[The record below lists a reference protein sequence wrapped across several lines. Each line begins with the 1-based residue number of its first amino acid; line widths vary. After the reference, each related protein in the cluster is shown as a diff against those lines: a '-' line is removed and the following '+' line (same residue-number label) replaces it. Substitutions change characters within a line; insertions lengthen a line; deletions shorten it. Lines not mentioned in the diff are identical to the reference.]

1 MVDSVR
7 LKEIHACLNAG
18 EYSYYLDTNGNLKPY
33 FMGVAR
39 NIDFLVKSFGIY
51 YNPDGTLQSVVL
63 NPTPP
68 PNTNV

>member
-1 MVDSVR
+1 MVDSIRV
-7 LKEIHACLNAG
+7 KEIHACLGAS
-18 EYSYYLDTNGNLKPY
+18 EFAYYADTNGDLKPY

-68 PNTNV
+68 VNTNP